1 MQLAQRQKIY
11 EVVSTLAECAAPR
24 HRERVLKLVET
35 AREELRP
42 DDKRQGAKSEEHRA
56 KISAAFELRRQ
67 TEVFRIEY
75 PELNNQSV
83 NVIGIDN
90 LVKAV
95 RYTAKTI
102 RVRFA
107 TGRGRFV
114 FSYKGAELVAVRT
127 STFADAP
134 DDGWE
139 KGLDALIRG

>member
-24 HRERVLKLVET
+24 HRERALKLVET

-42 DDKRQGAKSEEHRA
+42 DDKRQSPKSEAHRA
-56 KISAAFELRRQ
+56 KIAAAFELRRQ

-75 PELNNQSV
+75 PELNNRSV
-83 NVIGIDN
+83 NIVGVEN
-90 LVKAV
+90 LAKAT

-114 FSYKGAELVAVRT
+114 FDYKGAELVAVRT
-127 STFADAP
+127 STFAEAP
-134 DDGWE
+134 DDEWQ